1 MILYYAT
8 YNFICFHIYFTIM
21 GMKEAQ
27 LSKVNAALFA
37 ILSHFP
43 YDLAYMCIIKRFD
56 LMSFRFYTIN
66 RNFKI

>member
-1 MILYYAT
+1 
-8 YNFICFHIYFTIM
+8 
-21 GMKEAQ
+21 MKEVQ